1 MTEKPRFKLVEDTT
15 SADYVFDAFG
25 ISINELFANCSLA
38 CFSAM
43 TDPARV
49 DPVKSFKLEV
59 KGDTIEDLLYNY
71 IAELI
76 FIKDAEKVFL
86 SQFDIDI
93 SPDNT
98 ILKAVVR
105 GEPIDYN
112 KHIIKIDVKA
122 VTYHDLHVRVE
133 KEGYSA
139 RMILDL

>member
-1 MTEKPRFKLVEDTT
+1 MTKKPKFRVIEDIA
-15 SADYVFDAFG
+15 SADFVFEAHG
-25 ISINELFANCSLA
+25 VNISELFANCALA
-38 CFSAM
+38 CFFAM
-43 TDPARV
+43 TDPATV

-59 KGDTIEDLLYNY
+59 EGHRIEDLLYNF

-93 SPDNT
+93 SPDNA
-98 ILKAVVR
+98 ILKAVVG

-112 KHIIKIDVKA
+112 KHIIKTDVKA
-122 VTYHDLHVRVE
+122 VTYHELRVWTD

>member
-1 MTEKPRFKLVEDTT
+1 MSVKQKFKLIEDTT
-15 SADYVFDAFG
+15 SADFVFEAYG
-25 ISINELFANCSLA
+25 VSINELFANCALA
-38 CFSAM
+38 CFFAM
-43 TDPARV
+43 TDPATV

-59 KGDTIEDLLYNY
+59 EGQRIEDLLYNF

-86 SQFDIDI
+86 SQFNVDI
-93 SPDNT
+93 STDNT

-112 KHIIKIDVKA
+112 KHMIKTDVKA
-122 VTYHDLHVRVE
+122 VTYHDLRVWTD

-139 RMILDL
+139 SMILDL